1 MIQEVPILTLLKV
14 VILFYNYWQMK
25 FLKSIRPLD
34 LSIVIMERIRI
45 KRANPMQIALPYYC
59 KIESEALSK
68 DSITEK
74 NSAIATDG
82 KN

>member
-34 LSIVIMERIRI
+34 LSIVIMGIFGSSHGI
-45 KRANPMQIALPYYC
+45 LCLVGVMFCSTFTSGSLISFAGKR
-59 KIESEALSK
+59 
-68 DSITEK
+68 K
-74 NSAIATDG
+74 NDG
-82 KN
+82 GHFP